1 MAVAFSAALMW
12 KWVAPGAQNALLPQK
27 RAHPLPGGCA
37 GLILLL
43 TEAAPGGFSGVG
55 GFEVVLSL
63 RVPIKSVCLAHHPCS
78 RSAPGLRQGSG
89 LC

>member
-1 MAVAFSAALMW
+1 MAFSAALMW
-12 KWVAPGAQNALLPQK
+12 KWVAPGAQNALLPRK
-27 RAHPLPGGCA
+27 RAHPLPGACA

-43 TEAAPGGFSGVG
+43 AEAGPGASSGAE

-63 RVPIKSVCLAHHPCS
+63 PVPIKSVCLAHHPCS
-78 RSAPGLRQGSG
+78 RSAPGLRQDSG